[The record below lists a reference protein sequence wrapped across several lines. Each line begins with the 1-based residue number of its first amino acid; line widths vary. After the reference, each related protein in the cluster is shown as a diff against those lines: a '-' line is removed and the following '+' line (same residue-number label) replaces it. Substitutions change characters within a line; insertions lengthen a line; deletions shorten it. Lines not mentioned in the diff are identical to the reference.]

1 LKQAALVVA
10 RIGERPSPVAEQL
23 ALQKRLGDRRAI
35 HGEERAGRSR
45 APLVQRSSQQLLS
58 CPALTHQQNRRVAE
72 RRAIDELHDPP
83 HRARL
88 GQNPGRLIA
97 TGLGWLRFARSLTIG
112 DRSLERA
119 RKLTKLDRS
128 RRKRQKRAAGTRH
141 ATLLVSPIGARD
153 EHEGHVSP
161 IGAQRLQAGP
171 VARREVHVG
180 NHHVDISAGADLVG
194 LGPARRRQDGVV
206 RLKGLLQL
214 TLHRFVVFHD
224 EHGDN

>member
-1 LKQAALVVA
+1 M
-10 RIGERPSPVAEQL
+10 
-23 ALQKRLGDRRAI
+23 
-35 HGEERAGRSR
+35 
-45 APLVQRSSQQLLS
+45 QRSGQQLLS
-58 CPALTHQQNRRVAE
+58 RPALAHQQNRRVAQ
-72 RRAIDELHDPP
+72 RRAIDELHDRP

-88 GQNPGRLIA
+88 GQNPGHLIA
-97 TGLGWLRFARSLTIG
+97 TGLRRLRFARSLAIG
-112 DRSLERA
+112 DRILQRA

-128 RRKRQKRAAGTRH
+128 RGKGQKRAARVRH
-141 ATLLVSPIGARD
+141 ATLLIGPIGARD

-161 IGAQRLQAGP
+161 FGAQRLQAGP

-180 NHHVDISAGADLVG
+180 DHHVDISAGADLVG
-194 LGPARRRQDGVV
+194 LGPARRRQDGVF